1 MVVVV
6 DLVVAVVRSMT
17 LAVYLL
23 VGVVMDIVGCL
34 GLAVRE
40 DVRPGV
46 VVSQPLTAAVVVLTS
61 MAPAFAVS
69 VRIVIGSGGSSP
81 SIWGVRGRVGVR
93 GSGSH
98 DPSISATRYRPSTMG
113 GGEETCPRGATRE
126 NERKNINASTMAT
139 RMTAVRT
146 RLRRRDHLGGRI
158 GRRIPAHVSQRR
170 PAAVCVRQSWQ
181 YGVRH
186 RPQRRRVGRPA

>member
-1 MVVVV
+1 VVVVVVVVV

-46 VVSQPLTAAVVVLTS
+46 VVSQPLTATVVVLTR

-69 VRIVIGSGGSSP
+69 VRIVTGSGGSSP
-81 SIWGVRGRVGVR
+81 SIWG
-93 GSGSH
+93 
-98 DPSISATRYRPSTMG
+98 A
-113 GGEETCPRGATRE
+113 
-126 NERKNINASTMAT
+126 
-139 RMTAVRT
+139 
-146 RLRRRDHLGGRI
+146 
-158 GRRIPAHVSQRR
+158 
-170 PAAVCVRQSWQ
+170 
-181 YGVRH
+181 
-186 RPQRRRVGRPA
+186 RRRVGVWRTRSHVPRISTWCYRP

>member
-1 MVVVV
+1 VVVVVVVVV

-81 SIWGVRGRVGVR
+81 SIWG
-93 GSGSH
+93 
-98 DPSISATRYRPSTMG
+98 A
-113 GGEETCPRGATRE
+113 
-126 NERKNINASTMAT
+126 
-139 RMTAVRT
+139 
-146 RLRRRDHLGGRI
+146 
-158 GRRIPAHVSQRR
+158 
-170 PAAVCVRQSWQ
+170 
-181 YGVRH
+181 
-186 RPQRRRVGRPA
+186 RRRVGVWRTRSHVPRISTWCYRP